1 MKGESRLV
9 YSTNTMKIKTLIII
23 LITLITVS
31 LTSCNEKINSDDY
44 DIARQSYYLYLDTV
58 STVTV
63 EYLKSDKT
71 TDEVNRDLNNI
82 NKILLNIEKEFSIE
96 QTLYMASNGILEST
110 LMKINNASGK
120 NKVNVSDEF
129 IHVLSLAQDIYKLSD
144 GGFDPSIGPLTRLW
158 DISGKT
164 ELSEDEIIIPTKS
177 EINNVLDLVD
187 YNNVEIDTNSN
198 TVYLS
203 KEGMMLDLGGIA
215 KGYAAD
221 KVMEYLKQLGYTY
234 ISVNLGGNLLLY
246 GSSKIYESL
255 GKKVYSYIQNPFNTS
270 TTIIQTD
277 ITNVSIVTSGIYE
290 RYIEKDDIKF
300 HHILDPKTGYPIDN
314 ELVMVTIIGS
324 NSCMSDGLSTGVFS
338 LGLDRGIELIKSC
351 EEYSAFFVTKDN
363 IIYSVGD
370 IEFSLTQTGKDN
382 FKLIKVE

>member
-1 MKGESRLV
+1 
-9 YSTNTMKIKTLIII
+9 
-23 LITLITVS
+23 
-31 LTSCNEKINSDDY
+31 
-44 DIARQSYYLYLDTV
+44 
-58 STVTV
+58 
-63 EYLKSDKT
+63 
-71 TDEVNRDLNNI
+71 
-82 NKILLNIEKEFSIE
+82 
-96 QTLYMASNGILEST
+96 MASNGILEST
-110 LMKINNASGK
+110 LMKVNNASGK

-164 ELSEDEIIIPTKS
+164 ELSEDEIIIPTKI

-198 TVYLS
+198 TVYLP

-255 GKKVYSYIQNPFNTS
+255 GKKVYSYIQNPFDTS

-363 IIYSVGD
+363 IIYSVGN

>member
-1 MKGESRLV
+1 
-9 YSTNTMKIKTLIII
+9 MKIKTLIII
-23 LITLITVS
+23 LIALITVS

-71 TDEVNRDLNNI
+71 ADEVNRDLNNI

-110 LMKINNASGK
+110 LMKVNNASGK

-164 ELSEDEIIIPTKS
+164 ELSEDEIIIPTKI

-198 TVYLS
+198 TVYLP

-255 GKKVYSYIQNPFNTS
+255 GKKVYSYIQNPFDTS

-324 NSCMSDGLSTGVFS
+324 NSCLSDGLSTGVFS
-338 LGLDRGIELIKSC
+338 LGLERGIELIKSC

-363 IIYSVGD
+363 IIYSVGN

>member
-1 MKGESRLV
+1 
-9 YSTNTMKIKTLIII
+9 MKIKTLIII

-110 LMKINNASGK
+110 LMKVNNASGK

-255 GKKVYSYIQNPFNTS
+255 GKKVYSYIQNPFDTN

-338 LGLDRGIELIKSC
+338 LGLERGIELIKSC

-363 IIYSVGD
+363 IIYSVGN

>member
-1 MKGESRLV
+1 
-9 YSTNTMKIKTLIII
+9 MKIKTLIII

-71 TDEVNRDLNNI
+71 IDEVNRDLNNI

-120 NKVNVSDEF
+120 NKINVSDEF

-164 ELSEDEIIIPTKS
+164 ELSEDEIIIPTKI

-363 IIYSVGD
+363 IIYSVGN

>member
-1 MKGESRLV
+1 
-9 YSTNTMKIKTLIII
+9 MKIKTLIII
-23 LITLITVS
+23 LIALITLS

-110 LMKINNASGK
+110 LMKVNNASGK

-164 ELSEDEIIIPTKS
+164 ELSEDEIIIPTKI

-198 TVYLS
+198 TVYLL

-221 KVMEYLKQLGYTY
+221 KVMEYLKELGYTY

-255 GKKVYSYIQNPFNTS
+255 GKKVYSYIQNPFDTS

-363 IIYSVGD
+363 IIYSVGN

>member
-1 MKGESRLV
+1 
-9 YSTNTMKIKTLIII
+9 MKIKTLIII
-23 LITLITVS
+23 LIALITVS

-110 LMKINNASGK
+110 LMKVNNASGK

-164 ELSEDEIIIPTKS
+164 ELSEDEIIIPTKI

-198 TVYLS
+198 TVYLP

-255 GKKVYSYIQNPFNTS
+255 GKKVYSYIQNPFDTS

-363 IIYSVGD
+363 IIYSVGN
-370 IEFSLTQTGKDN
+370 IEFSLTQTGKYN

>member
-1 MKGESRLV
+1 
-9 YSTNTMKIKTLIII
+9 MKIKTLIII

-110 LMKINNASGK
+110 LMKVNNASGK

-164 ELSEDEIIIPTKS
+164 ELSEDEIIIPTKI

-198 TVYLS
+198 TVYLP

-255 GKKVYSYIQNPFNTS
+255 GKKVYSYIQNPFDTS

-363 IIYSVGD
+363 IIYSVGN

>member
-1 MKGESRLV
+1 
-9 YSTNTMKIKTLIII
+9 MKIKTLIII

-82 NKILLNIEKEFSIE
+82 KKILLNIEKEFSIE

-110 LMKINNASGK
+110 LMKVNNASGK

-255 GKKVYSYIQNPFNTS
+255 GKKVYSYIQNPFDTS

-363 IIYSVGD
+363 IIYSVGN

>member
-1 MKGESRLV
+1 
-9 YSTNTMKIKTLIII
+9 MKIKTLIII
-23 LITLITVS
+23 LIALITVS

-63 EYLKSDKT
+63 EYFKSDKT

-110 LMKINNASGK
+110 LMKVNNASGK

-164 ELSEDEIIIPTKS
+164 ELSEDKIIIPTKS

-255 GKKVYSYIQNPFNTS
+255 GKKVYSYIQNPFDTS

-363 IIYSVGD
+363 IIYSVGN

>member
-1 MKGESRLV
+1 
-9 YSTNTMKIKTLIII
+9 MKIKTLIII
-23 LITLITVS
+23 LIALITVS

-110 LMKINNASGK
+110 LMKVNNASGK

-164 ELSEDEIIIPTKS
+164 ELSEDKIIIPTKS

-221 KVMEYLKQLGYTY
+221 KVMKYLKQLGYTY

-255 GKKVYSYIQNPFNTS
+255 GKKVYSYIQNPFDTS

-351 EEYSAFFVTKDN
+351 EEYSAFFVTKDK
-363 IIYSVGD
+363 IIYSVGNV
-370 IEFSLTQTGKDN
+370 EFSLTQTGKDN

>member
-1 MKGESRLV
+1 
-9 YSTNTMKIKTLIII
+9 MKIKTLIII

-96 QTLYMASNGILEST
+96 QTLYMASNGIIEST
-110 LMKINNASGK
+110 LMKVNNASGK

-164 ELSEDEIIIPTKS
+164 ELSEDEIIIPSKS

-255 GKKVYSYIQNPFNTS
+255 GKKVYSYIQNPFDTS

-363 IIYSVGD
+363 IIYSVGN

>member
-1 MKGESRLV
+1 
-9 YSTNTMKIKTLIII
+9 MKIKTLIII

-110 LMKINNASGK
+110 LMKVNNASGK

-164 ELSEDEIIIPTKS
+164 ELSEDEIIIPTKI
-177 EINNVLDLVD
+177 EINNVLDFVG

-255 GKKVYSYIQNPFNTS
+255 GKKVYSYIQNPFDTS

-338 LGLDRGIELIKSC
+338 LGLERGIELIKSC
-351 EEYSAFFVTKDN
+351 EEYNAFFVTKDN
-363 IIYSVGD
+363 IIYSVGN

>member
-1 MKGESRLV
+1 
-9 YSTNTMKIKTLIII
+9 MKIKTLIII
-23 LITLITVS
+23 LIALITVS

-110 LMKINNASGK
+110 LMKVNNASGK

-164 ELSEDEIIIPTKS
+164 ELSEDEIIIPTKI

-255 GKKVYSYIQNPFNTS
+255 GKKVYSYIQNPFDTS

-363 IIYSVGD
+363 IIYSVGN